1 MLRLVCHNPGTL
13 PATIRSRCR
22 RLTLRPLTG
31 EMTAEVISA
40 RRSDLSADDVATL
53 ARIAEGR
60 PGYALALAEQGGLS
74 LFRDLLTVC
83 ETLPDLDVQR
93 AHALADRFAGPAGQG
108 PFIVFRALYL
118 WWLARLVRVGGA
130 AAAGVGRAH

>member
-31 EMTAEVISA
+31 EMTAEVIPA

-74 LFRDLLTVC
+74 LFRALRQGC
-83 ETLPDLDVQR
+83 ETLPDLDVQP
-93 AHALADRFAGPAGQG
+93 AHAIAYRFGRPAGQG
-108 PFIVFRALYL
+108 PFILVRALFPG
-118 WWLARLVRVGGA
+118 WVVGVPA
-130 AAAGVGRAH
+130 

>member
-1 MLRLVCHNPGTL
+1 MDRRPLRLTRTYALV
-13 PATIRSRCR
+13 PAMTSFRSR
-22 RLTLRPLTG
+22 
-31 EMTAEVISA
+31 
-40 RRSDLSADDVATL
+40 
-53 ARIAEGR
+53 
-60 PGYALALAEQGGLS
+60 
-74 LFRDLLTVC
+74 FRDLRTVG

-130 AAAGVGRAH
+130 AAPVRPGEPLDIAPGEGTLVARLVPAARLPRCLDPWEKTGRLFRRRAPPNPDPPPV